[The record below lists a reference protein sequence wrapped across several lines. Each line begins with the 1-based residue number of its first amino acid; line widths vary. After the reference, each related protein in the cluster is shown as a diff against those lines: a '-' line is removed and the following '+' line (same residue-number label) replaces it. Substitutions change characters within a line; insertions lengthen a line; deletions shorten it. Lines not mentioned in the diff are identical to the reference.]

1 MKVSSSPLQVEG
13 GHSTSFATCFPP
25 PMRFACDRH
34 SAVLSVESSETGK
47 VLLPMGAAEAFY
59 YSNTPPHGS
68 SGIGDDSS
76 RLTDLGA
83 GARDKEEQG
92 FLPRDRSAPSTMA
105 TPPSSPEATQGARR
119 ASRSQTETGT
129 RKKGFVCDCSPWR
142 GNRPRGKRQSRE
154 QGEAF
159 AKVKLQRGTALQ
171 GSTKP

>member
-1 MKVSSSPLQVEG
+1 MGVPLVLLLASLLPCAVHMTDIQQSS
-13 GHSTSFATCFPP
+13 A
-25 PMRFACDRH
+25 
-34 SAVLSVESSETGK
+34 ESSETGK
-47 VLLPMGAAEAFY
+47 VLLPIGAAEAFY

-68 SGIGDDSS
+68 SGIGVDSS

-105 TPPSSPEATQGARR
+105 TRPSSPEATQGARR

-171 GSTKP
+171 VSTKP